1 MSVGERQRL
10 ELLRALDADPEVLL
24 LDEPTAVL
32 TDAEADRLL
41 GVTRRLAEDGRA
53 VVLITHR
60 LPRGGRS
67 R

>member
-10 ELLRALDADPEVLL
+10 ELLRALDGDPEVLL

-41 GVTRRLAEDGRA
+41 GVTGD
-53 VVLITHR
+53 
-60 LPRGGRS
+60 LPTKGGPS
-67 R
+67 C